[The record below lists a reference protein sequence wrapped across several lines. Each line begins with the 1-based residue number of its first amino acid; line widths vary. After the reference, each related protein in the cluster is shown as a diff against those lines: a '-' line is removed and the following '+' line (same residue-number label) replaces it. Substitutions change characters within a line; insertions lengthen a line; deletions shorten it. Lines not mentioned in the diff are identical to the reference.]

1 MVTVVIGDFVGQVS
15 RGLQL
20 IKINSFLV
28 AGRDELMTAISLDYR
43 VATTESSESHA
54 LEHRQRLDPL
64 GLSKEEL
71 LHKHASSI
79 NLY

>member
-54 LEHRQRLDPL
+54 LEHRQRL
-64 GLSKEEL
+64 SKEEL